1 MDVLTPIKKNVI
13 DPTIA
18 IGSGTI
24 EGMKDTFT
32 TKKGAS
38 DVAYMVVGGIAAG
51 IVTIGILPRIPF
63 GKLPFGREIASAVTL
78 GVGVSMSAYGKK
90 TGSGVWG
97 TAGVVTTLAGAG
109 ALLSMTGLL
118 PSSVSL
124 KITAQ
129 KPLNNK

>member
-18 IGSGTI
+18 IGSGTY

-63 GKLPFGREIASAVTL
+63 GKLPFGREIASATTL

-90 TGSGVWG
+90 TG
-97 TAGVVTTLAGAG
+97 
-109 ALLSMTGLL
+109 
-118 PSSVSL
+118 
-124 KITAQ
+124 
-129 KPLNNK
+129 N

>member
-13 DPTIA
+13 DPSLA
-18 IGSGTI
+18 IGSGTL

-63 GKLPFGREIASAVTL
+63 GKLPFGREIASATTP
-78 GVGVSMSAYGKK
+78 VSYTHFRSHVSRCKL
-90 TGSGVWG
+90 VC
-97 TAGVVTTLAGAG
+97 
-109 ALLSMTGLL
+109 LLLL
-118 PSSVSL
+118 D
-124 KITAQ
+124 
-129 KPLNNK
+129 